1 MTKKKQQEI
10 NDHVEA
16 VKEAQLAFK
25 LAYLDLID
33 ESNQLIQVCSTDE
46 VLNLKIEEPEEDVEP
61 MTLDLK
67 EAITDDIIRE
77 SGELK

>member
-10 NDHVEA
+10 NNHVEA

-46 VLNLKIEEPEEDVEP
+46 VLNLKIEEPEEDIQP

>member
-46 VLNLKIEEPEEDVEP
+46 VLNLKIEEPEEDIQP

>member
-10 NDHVEA
+10 NNHVESI
-16 VKEAQLAFK
+16 KEAQLAFK
-25 LAYLDLID
+25 MAYLDLID

-46 VLNLKIEEPEEDVEP
+46 VLNLKIEEPEEDIQP

>member
-10 NDHVEA
+10 NNHVEA